1 MREIPPIKTLI
12 FPTLLLVAI
21 FFYQFT
27 AQSEIKLASFEGK
40 ALGTTYSVQ
49 VAYHQ
54 KNQKAPDQKGIEKA
68 IDLVNQSMST
78 YLKDSELSKLNQAP
92 IDQAIKISLEL
103 EYVLKASLELYLQ
116 SQGVFDMTIGPLV
129 NLWGF
134 GPDHRT
140 TLPSKDEI
148 LALLPNIGSQWIG
161 IQDNT
166 LIKKKAVYCDLS
178 AIAKGYAVDQVGRYL
193 SAQGYTQFWVE
204 IGGEVLVKGEHPD
217 HRPWKAGVEHP
228 GENEKFIYRIIP
240 LKDISL
246 ATSGDYRNFVMDG
259 DIRRS
264 HTIDPRT
271 GYPITHELASVSV
284 LHPEN
289 MWADGWATALNVL
302 GPEEGMKL
310 ANKMNLPVMMIV
322 RKAGQSYETI
332 ESNAFS
338 DYLKQF
344 PNF

>member
-1 MREIPPIKTLI
+1 MREIPPIKSLL
-12 FPTLLLVAI
+12 FPSIILLAI

-27 AQSEIKLASFEGK
+27 SQSEIQMASFEGK
-40 ALGTTYSVQ
+40 ALGTTYTVQ

-54 KNQKAPDQKGIEKA
+54 KQQKKPEQKA
-68 IDLVNQSMST
+68 IDQTIELVNQSMST
-78 YLKDSELSKLNQAP
+78 YLKSSELSKLNQSK
-92 IDQAIKISLEL
+92 INEAIQISQEL
-103 EYVLKASLELYLQ
+103 AYVLQASLELN
-116 SQGVFDMTIGPLV
+116 SKSKGVFDITVGPLV

-134 GPDHRT
+134 GPDH
-140 TLPSKDEI
+140 KNEI
-148 LALLPNIGSQWIG
+148 PTKAQIEALLPNIGSQWIDLQG
-161 IQDNT
+161 NT
-166 LIKKKAVYCDLS
+166 ISKKKAIYCDLS

-193 SAQGYTQFWVE
+193 TSQGYTQFWVE

-228 GENEKFIYRIIP
+228 GETEKFIYQIIP

-246 ATSGDYRNFVMDG
+246 ATSGDYRNFIMDG

-264 HTIDPRT
+264 HTIDPRN

-302 GPEEGMKL
+302 GPQEGMKL
-310 ANKMNLPVMMIV
+310 ANEINLPVMMIV
-322 RKAGQSYETI
+322 RKPDLSYESI
-332 ESNAFS
+332 ESNAFTA
-338 DYLKQF
+338 YMKQF
-344 PNF
+344 N